1 MSDFLI
7 GIAIILLA
15 AFVVR
20 RLLGIDRGRWLVTFG
35 AVVVAEAAAT
45 PIVSALYGGLTGVP
59 AQGVVVA
66 YALVTIFAM
75 LVVVVAELLTSTRFR
90 AGGRG
95 FPRPFRQL
103 RLLAARSLRYIEV
116 ARIVIKR
123 GLLRPGSDADAEMRG
138 SRLGRS
144 LRMTFEDA
152 GGLFVKLGQAMAQQ
166 PQLVTRP
173 VAIELA
179 SLHDSASPADPDAAR
194 AVITE
199 ELGPI
204 EDVFEY
210 IAPTPLG
217 AASIGQ
223 TYLAR
228 LRDKREVVIKVQR
241 PGVAESIAIDLD
253 ILRRLASR
261 LHRRTA
267 WAQSL
272 GLRELVAG
280 FDQRTRE
287 ELDFRIEGA
296 SGQAVR
302 HALRDT
308 DPIGVPEV
316 LDGLT
321 TSRVL
326 VQERADGSSI
336 GAPGAF
342 DGWDPE
348 RRAILADALLSLML
362 RQMLGGER
370 FHADPHP
377 GNVFLGPDGQLVL
390 IDFGA
395 VGRLD
400 AYERAG
406 LIDLLRGLST
416 EEPSAIREGVL
427 RIGTMTRSIDEDALD
442 RELARLITR
451 AHGPDGTMSPD
462 LFEDLLFVLREFG
475 ILLPRSTTTLFR
487 TLVTLLG
494 TLEVIAPGYRVL
506 DAAPRVGG
514 ELMREEAMPTS
525 PKEFLM
531 RAAAQNMAVM
541 RRFPQ
546 HLDAI
551 SRRLLRGDLRVR
563 ASLLSEVED
572 VRVLKGLV
580 NRIVLG
586 VGASA
591 LALSSAIMLG
601 ANVQPILGFRLVNLL
616 GGVGLF
622 FSVLLLL
629 RLLVQILRDRE

>member
-1 MSDFLI
+1 
-7 GIAIILLA
+7 
-15 AFVVR
+15 
-20 RLLGIDRGRWLVTFG
+20 
-35 AVVVAEAAAT
+35 
-45 PIVSALYGGLTGVP
+45 
-59 AQGVVVA
+59 
-66 YALVTIFAM
+66 
-75 LVVVVAELLTSTRFR
+75 
-90 AGGRG
+90 
-95 FPRPFRQL
+95 
-103 RLLAARSLRYIEV
+103 
-116 ARIVIKR
+116 
-123 GLLRPGSDADAEMRG
+123 
-138 SRLGRS
+138 
-144 LRMTFEDA
+144 
-152 GGLFVKLGQAMAQQ
+152 
-166 PQLVTRP
+166 VTRP
-173 VAIELA
+173 VAVELA
-179 SLHDSASPADPDAAR
+179 SLHDSAAPADPDAAR
-194 AVITE
+194 AVISE
-199 ELGPI
+199 ELGPVD
-204 EDVFEY
+204 EVFED
-210 IAPTPLG
+210 ISSTPLG

-228 LRDKREVVIKVQR
+228 LLDRREVVVKVQR
-241 PGVAESIAIDLD
+241 PGVAESIDCDLD
-253 ILRRLASR
+253 ILRRLANR

-296 SGQAVR
+296 SGRAVR
-302 HALRDT
+302 RALRDT
-308 DPIGVPEV
+308 DPICVPEV

-326 VQERADGSSI
+326 VQARADGASI
-336 GAPGAF
+336 AAPGAF
-342 DGWDPE
+342 DGWDAE
-348 RRAILADALLSLML
+348 RRTALADGLLSLML

-377 GNVFLGPDGQLVL
+377 GNVFLRPDGRLEL

-400 AYERAG
+400 PYERAG

-416 EEPSAIREGVL
+416 EDPAAIREGVL
-427 RIGTMTRSIDEDALD
+427 RIGTITRSIDEDSLD
-442 RELARLITR
+442 RDLARLLTR
-451 AHGPDGTMSPD
+451 ATGADGTVSPE

-514 ELMREEAMPTS
+514 ELMRDEAMPTS
-525 PKEFLM
+525 PSEFIM
-531 RAAAQNMAVM
+531 RAAVQNAAVM

-546 HLDAI
+546 HVDAI

-580 NRIVLG
+580 NRVVVG
-586 VGASA
+586 VIASA
-591 LALSSAIMLG
+591 LALSSALMLG

-616 GGVGLF
+616 GAVGLF
-622 FSVLLLL
+622 FSILVLL

>member
-1 MSDFLI
+1 MDVLI
-7 GIAIILLA
+7 GILIIAVA

-20 RLLGIDRGRWLVTFG
+20 RLLGIDRGRWLVTIG
-35 AVVVAEAAAT
+35 AVIVGEAAAT
-45 PIVSALYGGLTGVP
+45 PIISALYGGLTSVP
-59 AQGVVVA
+59 AQGIVVA
-66 YALVTIFAM
+66 WAMVTIVAM
-75 LVVVVAELLTSTRFR
+75 LVVVLAELLTSTRFQSSR
-90 AGGRG
+90 RG
-95 FPRPFRQL
+95 IPRPFRQL
-103 RLLAARSLRYIEV
+103 RLLTQRALRYIEV
-116 ARIVIKR
+116 ARIVLKR
-123 GLLRPGSDADAEMRG
+123 GLLRPGNDADAEMRG

-144 LRMTFEDA
+144 LRLTFEDA

-173 VAIELA
+173 VAVELA
-179 SLHDSASPADPDAAR
+179 SLHDSAAPADPDAAR
-194 AVITE
+194 AVISE
-199 ELGPI
+199 ELGPVD
-204 EDVFEY
+204 EVFED
-210 IAPTPLG
+210 ISSTPLG

-228 LRDKREVVIKVQR
+228 LLDRREVVVKVQR
-241 PGVAESIAIDLD
+241 PGVAESIECDLD
-253 ILRRLASR
+253 ILRRLANR

-296 SGQAVR
+296 SGRAVR
-302 HALRDT
+302 RALRDT
-308 DPIGVPEV
+308 DPICVPEV

-326 VQERADGSSI
+326 VQARADGASI
-336 GAPGAF
+336 AAPGAF
-342 DGWDPE
+342 DGWDAE
-348 RRAILADALLSLML
+348 RRTTLADGLLSLML

-377 GNVFLGPDGQLVL
+377 GNVFLRPDGRLEL

-400 AYERAG
+400 PYERAG

-416 EEPSAIREGVL
+416 EDPAAIREGVL
-427 RIGTMTRSIDEDALD
+427 RIGTITRSIDEDSLD
-442 RELARLITR
+442 RDLARLLTR
-451 AHGPDGTMSPD
+451 ATGADGTVSPE
-462 LFEDLLFVLREFG
+462 LFEELLFVLREFG

-514 ELMREEAMPTS
+514 ELMRDEAMPTS
-525 PKEFLM
+525 PSEFIM
-531 RAAAQNMAVM
+531 RAAVQNAAVM

-546 HLDAI
+546 QIDAI

-580 NRIVLG
+580 NRVVVG
-586 VGASA
+586 VIASA
-591 LALSSAIMLG
+591 LALSSALMLG

-616 GGVGLF
+616 GAVGLF
-622 FSVLLLL
+622 FSILVLL